1 MYTPFDW
8 RIGVLDGKPLFAARY
23 HMCKDHWQIIKHAAN
38 GNFQEGRVESVPL
51 SEVPLSIL
59 ELASKSANL
68 IGDGLYGIDI
78 KSNEEQSFVIE
89 VNDNPNIDIG
99 MEDAHEGDEVYRKIL
114 LHLLYRFE
122 LRHNISTKNG
132 TGKLTQSSHHAE
144 SKSVISV
151 HSSLHGN
158 PDAKNALKIG
168 KKVDGEKLSVSP

>member
-1 MYTPFDW
+1 
-8 RIGVLDGKPLFAARY
+8 
-23 HMCKDHWQIIKHAAN
+23 
-38 GNFQEGRVESVPL
+38 
-51 SEVPLSIL
+51 VPLSIL

-78 KSNEEQSFVIE
+78 KSNGEQSFVIE

-114 LHLLYRFE
+114 LQLLYRFE

-132 TGKLTQSSHHAE
+132 TGNLTQSSHHAE

-151 HSSLHGN
+151 HSSLHSN
-158 PDAKNALKIG
+158 SDAKNALKIG